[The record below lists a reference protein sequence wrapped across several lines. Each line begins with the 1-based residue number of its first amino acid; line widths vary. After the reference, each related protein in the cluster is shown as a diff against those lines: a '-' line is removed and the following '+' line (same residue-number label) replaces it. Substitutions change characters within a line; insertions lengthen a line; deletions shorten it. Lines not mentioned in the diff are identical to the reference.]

1 MDNFSNIKLKELSIK
16 LERFQPEDIGKYLDL
31 EQQSSNL
38 DQVKIEAAD
47 VMVKIEPREEE
58 ISVDELLSDQEL
70 EEENTPTP
78 ARKVFECPNCPGERT
93 SLNRLRLHICSEHE
107 HQDQNIQCPI
117 CLRRVTGGAYE
128 NHVIK
133 EHAPQLEEDSYLF
146 SPKLID
152 DEWKPSASLSCPR
165 PLPLTTIKFNVENP
179 WQELLSPAS
188 RQKRTMDTVPVS
200 SILMKTELKPYT
212 YQGETSHTNKA
223 FFNNK
228 KEFVSLQNKVNFI
241 CGLDTN
247 SHYKQYLKQL
257 KHLKS
262 RKRLLTKF
270 ASILN
275 DRQIEK
281 IKVEIKRSEEL
292 LNQSSNYNLQP
303 WETKKTAEIR
313 DHENQILRNLR
324 KKGIIKVGDSGS
336 SSASLLPKRKVVT
349 VNRKTGE
356 ISNIVPRNIISLLE
370 LQKSKSKIS
379 LGKNQI
385 IMNLRK
391 KGVIHAGG
399 ESYSLSANPTMTV
412 IDQKDPLS
420 FDDEEE
426 EGEIR
431 GEDENIP
438 SQSLDPLSVIAL
450 NIPVEEI
457 IENHVIDIK
466 SEI

>member
-1 MDNFSNIKLKELSIK
+1 MDNFSNMKLKELSIK
-16 LERFQPEDIGKYLDL
+16 LERFQPEDIGKYL

-38 DQVKIEAAD
+38 EQVKIEAAD
-47 VMVKIEPREEE
+47 VMVKVEPRGEAV
-58 ISVDELLSDQEL
+58 SVDELLSDQEL
-70 EEENTPTP
+70 EEENPP

-117 CLRRVTGGAYE
+117 CSRIMTGWAYE
-128 NHVIK
+128 NHVIQ

-146 SPKLID
+146 SPKVVD
-152 DEWKPSASLSCPR
+152 DEWKPSLSSPR
-165 PLPLTTIKFNVENP
+165 ALPLAIKFNVETP

-188 RQKRTMDTVPVS
+188 RQKRTMDAVSVS
-200 SILMKTELKPYT
+200 SILMRTDLEPYS

-223 FFNNK
+223 FYNNK
-228 KEFVSLQNKVNFI
+228 KEFASLQNKVNFI

-262 RKRLLTKF
+262 TKRLLTKF
-270 ASILN
+270 ASRLN

-281 IKVEIKRSEEL
+281 IKGEIKRSEEL
-292 LNQSSNYNLQP
+292 LNLSSNYNFRP
-303 WETKKTAEIR
+303 WETRKTAVMR

-349 VNRKTGE
+349 VNRRTGE

-370 LQKSKSKIS
+370 QQKAKSKIS
-379 LGKNQI
+379 LGENKI

-391 KGVIHAGG
+391 KGVIQ
-399 ESYSLSANPTMTV
+399 ANPTMTV

-426 EGEIR
+426 EEEVR
-431 GEDENIP
+431 GEDQKIP